1 MSLMLGRRSSQ
12 RGKRPWWDDRN
23 QTGNTTDFVGLM
35 NEPTDI
41 RQVKI
46 PTIAVGLIMSV
57 AVIVGAVT
65 WSSARLV
72 ARIDHL
78 EATVASIEQ
87 TMDMQ
92 SFARVE
98 DVSEDL
104 EDIWAEVD
112 GINTTLDGVMD
123 SVGLLLMQNEQSF
136 WEN

>member
-1 MSLMLGRRSSQ
+1 M
-12 RGKRPWWDDRN
+12 
-23 QTGNTTDFVGLM
+23 TD
-35 NEPTDI
+35 PTDI
-41 RQVKI
+41 RQVRI
-46 PTIAVGLIMSV
+46 PTVAVGLMLSV
-57 AVIVGAVT
+57 AVIVGTVT

-78 EATVASIEQ
+78 EATVSSIEQ

-112 GINTTLDGVMD
+112 GITTTLDGVMD

-136 WEN
+136 WDN

>member
-1 MSLMLGRRSSQ
+1 M
-12 RGKRPWWDDRN
+12 
-23 QTGNTTDFVGLM
+23 T
-35 NEPTDI
+35 EPTDI
-41 RQVKI
+41 RQVRI
-46 PTIAVGLIMSV
+46 PTVAVGLMLSV
-57 AVIVGAVT
+57 AVIVGTVT

-78 EATVASIEQ
+78 EATVSSIEQ

-104 EDIWAEVD
+104 EDLWTEVD

-123 SVGLLLMQNEQSF
+123 SVGVLLMQNEQSF